1 MHVEYLEGTVHVRV
15 RRCASCT
22 YCTTRLLSVLEDVL
36 NDVVS
41 VLVLQ
46 QLVRVLVQLLQDG
59 RRLLRLAVLQ
69 DALDH
74 PAAVRVRRERVH
86 LK

>member
-1 MHVEYLEGTVHVRV
+1 M
-15 RRCASCT
+15 
-22 YCTTRLLSVLEDVL
+22 LEDVL

-46 QLVRVLVQLLQDG
+46 QLVRILVQLLENG
-59 RRLLRLAVLQ
+59 LRLLRRAVLQ

-74 PAAVRVRRERVH
+74 PAAVRVGREGMH